1 MDAATMGMLRSS
13 LTHVL
18 TDGDDRPLSSRLD
31 ALGWDEVLTD
41 DAAAALRALFEIR
54 GATLSP
60 ADALG
65 PVLGRALAEST
76 GRSDLLG
83 AAVVLPS
90 GLHPDHLS
98 ARIDGDTVVAAGVTT
113 AAITGVAVVAVPGGA
128 GALRLAVVEPG
139 AAVWTQ
145 QPLEGTDPSMGLV
158 RVAATFPSAACAWID
173 GADASAAWASGAAEA
188 RWALAAEL
196 TAIGHHVVA
205 GAVEYT
211 GQRVQYGRP
220 IGTFQALQHRLAG
233 AHASLVGAADVV
245 AEASSSGSPWAALVA
260 KALAGRAA
268 EHACTQ
274 AQQSYGAIGFTWEH
288 DLHRSLRRT
297 YVLDWLFGSWRTLER
312 EIGARLIATGE
323 VPRIGSL

>member
-13 LTHVL
+13 LTHLL
-18 TDGDDRPLSSRLD
+18 TDADGRPLSSRLD
-31 ALGWDEVLTD
+31 ALGWEEVLTD
-41 DAAAALRALFEIR
+41 DAAAAVRALFEIR

-76 GRSDLLG
+76 GRAELLG

-90 GLHPDHLS
+90 GLHPDRLT
-98 ARIDGDTVVAAGVTT
+98 ARVDGDRVVADGVTT
-113 AAITGVAVVAVPGGA
+113 AAIAGVAVVAVPDDGGTV
-128 GALRLAVVEPG
+128 RLAVVEPG
-139 AAVWTQ
+139 AAAWTQ

-158 RVAATFPSAACAWID
+158 RVAATFSSGACALID
-173 GADASAAWASGAAEA
+173 GADASAAWELAAARA

-233 AHASLVGAADVV
+233 AHASL
-245 AEASSSGSPWAALVA
+245 E
-260 KALAGRAA
+260 KA
-268 EHACTQ
+268 
-274 AQQSYGAIGFTWEH
+274 
-288 DLHRSLRRT
+288 
-297 YVLDWLFGSWRTLER
+297 
-312 EIGARLIATGE
+312 
-323 VPRIGSL
+323 